1 MIVDFAPLKEKGN
14 LSRCIGGTIMVRML
28 MTKKKKMIRNMIKA
42 FACKIA
48 CPIQS
53 ESWIALSSLEQ
64 WQSSMSGDAMMR
76 MMRVV
81 LMRLM
86 VMMRMLMI
94 P

>member
-1 MIVDFAPLKEKGN
+1 
-14 LSRCIGGTIMVRML
+14 MVRML
-28 MTKKKKMIRNMIKA
+28 MTKKKKMIKNMIKA

-81 LMRLM
+81 LMRM
-86 VMMRMLMI
+86 MAMMRMLTI
-94 P
+94 PT